1 MRRFSTDCTTALL
14 WTPRP
19 GAVIAQKVENV
30 YFGKPCGLMD
40 QMASSVGGMVTID
53 FKEQDAKVEA
63 IACDFAAKGYALCV
77 VNTGGDH
84 GDLTDDYAA
93 IRKEMEA
100 VAAHFGK
107 HVLREVELETV
118 ESHVGELRRACGDR
132 AVLRALHYYD
142 ENARV
147 LEQAAAIRGGD
158 LARVFRRG
166 EAQRRQQL
174 ETFAECLRPLNG
186 RTDGDGHRAEPP
198 FPARRR
204 RSSAYTAAVSPER
217 FRPMCRLTGWMTIKS

>member
-63 IACDFAAKGYALCV
+63 IACNFAAKGYALCV

-107 HVLREVELETV
+107 HVLREVELETGGKPRRRTAQGV
-118 ESHVGELRRACGDR
+118 RRPRGAARVALLRRECPR
-132 AVLRALHYYD
+132 AGAGGGPSRP
-142 ENARV
+142 
-147 LEQAAAIRGGD
+147 AI
-158 LARVFRRG
+158 
-166 EAQRRQQL
+166 
-174 ETFAECLRPLNG
+174 CP
-186 RTDGDGHRAEPP
+186 
-198 FPARRR
+198 
-204 RSSAYTAAVSPER
+204 R
-217 FRPMCRLTGWMTIKS
+217 FSTR